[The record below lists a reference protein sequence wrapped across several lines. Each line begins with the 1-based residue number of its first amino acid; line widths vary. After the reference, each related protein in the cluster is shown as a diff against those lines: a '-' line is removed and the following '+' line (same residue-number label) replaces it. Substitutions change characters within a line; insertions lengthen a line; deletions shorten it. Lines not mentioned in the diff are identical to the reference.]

1 MFAVNT
7 MNYLSLLENY
17 AQHPCSFLCL
27 NKDVEYFEDP
37 NIEGIIAYRLAG
49 RRCIAVIAGIITSQ
63 ENKKTFW
70 AAFEEFAKSKRRKV
84 IVAHFLQDD
93 IKFLD
98 AKKYRINQIGAS
110 YAVGLDEYEISGKKF
125 STLRNKIARAKRK
138 GVIVQEVTNKQEL
151 NKNLRDQ
158 IAEVDREW
166 LNKKGKPELDF
177 MIGQLNLTAAS
188 CEKRLFLAIKD
199 SQLLGYLQ
207 YSKTYGDLSG
217 WMHDLSRRRQ
227 RIPIGTMEYLNLI
240 ALQQFKERGEK
251 FLHFGFTPFTGL
263 DDQFEFTASANKFIT
278 KLMHFLYKHGKFLYP
293 AKSQLQYKKS
303 WQPTVIIPEY
313 IAFEGGYDL
322 RSLFSFLKMIN
333 AI

>member
-1 MFAVNT
+1 M
-7 MNYLSLLENY
+7 YCRSLLENY

-27 NKDVEYFEDP
+27 NKDVEYFKAPD
-37 NIEGIIAYRLAG
+37 IEGIIPYRMAR
-49 RRCIAVIAGIITSQ
+49 RRCIAVIAGIITSK
-63 ENKKTFW
+63 ENKKKLW
-70 AAFEEFAKSKRRKV
+70 SAFEEFAKSKQRKV
-84 IVAHFLQDD
+84 IVAHFLRDD
-93 IKFLD
+93 IKLLD

-110 YAVGLDEYEISGKKF
+110 YAVGLDGYEISGKRF
-125 STLRNKIARAKRK
+125 ATLRNKISRAKRK
-138 GVIVQEVTNKQEL
+138 GVIIQEIPNKRQL
-151 NKNLRDQ
+151 DKNWRNQ

-166 LNKKGKPELDF
+166 LNKKGKPELNF
-177 MIGQLNLTAAS
+177 MIGQLDLTAAS
-188 CEKRLFLAIKD
+188 SEKRLFLAIKD

-227 RIPIGTMEYLNLI
+227 RIPVGTMEYLNLI
-240 ALQQFKERGEK
+240 ALQKFKGHGEK

-263 DDQFEFTASANKFIT
+263 DSQFEFTLSASKIVT
-278 KLMHFLYKHGKFLYP
+278 KLMRFLFRHGEFLYP

-303 WQPTVIIPEY
+303 WRPTVIIPEY

-333 AI
+333 AV